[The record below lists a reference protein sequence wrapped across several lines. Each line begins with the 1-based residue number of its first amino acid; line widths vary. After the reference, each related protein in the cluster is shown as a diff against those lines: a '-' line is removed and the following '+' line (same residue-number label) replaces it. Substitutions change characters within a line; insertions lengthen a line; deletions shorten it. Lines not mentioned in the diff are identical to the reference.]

1 MLYTPT
7 KKIIK
12 YAHLNMLKQYLLF
25 VIFAEIYS
33 TIVDKEL
40 SFDIIFFIV
49 CLVLTIVWRLSLSIN
64 IIRSVETNYLNNSIS
79 IRYFHFLFIPL
90 KMSIPFSSVDYSI
103 KQRGDVFI
111 DPLYYSITLYEN
123 KKRRIVL
130 NTIDG
135 WDNAVVE
142 CLINELQDISNIHR
156 NSGNTAI
163 Q

>member
-1 MLYTPT
+1 MIYTPT

-12 YAHLNMLKQYLLF
+12 YAHLNILKQYLLF
-25 VIFAEIYS
+25 VIFAEICS
-33 TIVDKEL
+33 LIVDKEL
-40 SFDIIFFIV
+40 FLDIVFFIV
-49 CLVLTIVWRLSLSIN
+49 CLTLTIIWRLSLSIN

-103 KQRGDVFI
+103 KKRGDVFI
-111 DPLYYSITLYEN
+111 DPLYYSITLYEKN
-123 KKRRIVL
+123 KKRIVL

-135 WDNAVVE
+135 WDNDVIE
-142 CLINELQDISNIHR
+142 CLINELKDISNGPR
-156 NSGNTAI
+156 NSDSTAI

>member
-1 MLYTPT
+1 MIYTPT

-12 YAHLNMLKQYLLF
+12 YAHLNILKQYLLF
-25 VIFAEIYS
+25 VIFAEICS
-33 TIVDKEL
+33 LIVDKEL
-40 SFDIIFFIV
+40 FLDIVFFIV
-49 CLVLTIVWRLSLSIN
+49 CLTLTIIWRLSLSIN

-103 KQRGDVFI
+103 KKRGDVFI
-111 DPLYYSITLYEN
+111 DPLYYSITLYEKN
-123 KKRRIVL
+123 KKRIVL

-135 WDNAVVE
+135 WDNDVIE
-142 CLINELQDISNIHR
+142 CLINELKDISNGPR
-156 NSGNTAI
+156 NSDSNSI